1 MIEGSR
7 AAERAVLVR
16 LGLGAP
22 VRPAD
27 LEEFEQLAL
36 SAGARPVAT
45 ITGRRQ
51 RPDSRYFVG
60 TGKAQEIARTAQAL
74 QAELILVDH
83 PLSAS
88 QERNLEQ
95 LCGLRVLDRS
105 GLILDIF
112 AQRARSFEGKLE
124 V

>member
-95 LCGLRVLDRS
+95 LSGLR
-105 GLILDIF
+105 
-112 AQRARSFEGKLE
+112 ARAGRDAA
-124 V
+124 